1 MNDKKNKEY
10 APFSTTVPHKFL
22 KTLKLHAFKD
32 DTSMGDILV
41 RYQNSYLREIE
52 REKAEKK
59 AKKSEQLLCPYYQK
73 KTATSFI
80 SKRVNL

>member
-1 MNDKKNKEY
+1 MNDQKKKDY
-10 APFSTTVPHKFL
+10 TQFSTTIPHKFL

-52 REKAEKK
+52 REKEAKKAEKQQK
-59 AKKSEQLLCPYYQK
+59 ETKKE
-73 KTATSFI
+73 
-80 SKRVNL
+80 

>member
-22 KTLKLHAFKD
+22 KTLKLHAFKN
-32 DTSMGDILV
+32 DTSMSEILV
-41 RYQNSYLREIE
+41 RYQNTYLEKLE

-59 AKKSEQLLCPYYQK
+59 AEKEKKE
-73 KTATSFI
+73 
-80 SKRVNL
+80 